1 MSSVE
6 TVKERVVD
14 EYGNIRSEEQ
24 GYMHG
29 GDVFNFVIREIPK
42 DIKALLAY
50 AETDKDEFDY
60 MVFIRRITLLI
71 LIWLK
76 SLNWTQLRFLLL

>member
-60 MVFIRRITLLI
+60 MVFHQANNF

-76 SLNWTQLRFLLL
+76 SLSWTQLRFLLL